1 MKRMIHA
8 IFVALALALP
18 SFAAS
23 PAQAEMI
30 RTNNSGDFFR
40 SQCLAVYV
48 YDNGW
53 FQSDDYRLGSM
64 HCARSEIGHPEEWDF
79 VGQQIINSAT
89 GVCLDANFAKSL
101 SSVTV
106 HECHGGQNQQWSRDS
121 QGRLVNAFTG
131 RCLVVDARPYLERC
145 SDVQPDPMPS
155 GTTWLRIDRILCVSP
170 AGGINDAARYVAA
183 IVGGVALEPLNEV
196 PLGEGAIMLI
206 STATV
211 LALNSDTH
219 FGGELSGSTDVGKA
233 ILGGLD
239 NLFAGAD
246 DLFITVNDTKIW
258 PANRD
263 YADADAG
270 DDIRPGYAA
279 PLTGDIRLEFWE
291 DDTFGSDSMGYITF
305 SPSMALGYEKEAM
318 IVSEEEGSAYL
329 VIYSIYRQ

>member
-1 MKRMIHA
+1 
-8 IFVALALALP
+8 
-18 SFAAS
+18 
-23 PAQAEMI
+23 
-30 RTNNSGDFFR
+30 
-40 SQCLAVYV
+40 
-48 YDNGW
+48 
-53 FQSDDYRLGSM
+53 
-64 HCARSEIGHPEEWDF
+64 
-79 VGQQIINSAT
+79 
-89 GVCLDANFAKSL
+89 
-101 SSVTV
+101 
-106 HECHGGQNQQWSRDS
+106 
-121 QGRLVNAFTG
+121 
-131 RCLVVDARPYLERC
+131 
-145 SDVQPDPMPS
+145 
-155 GTTWLRIDRILCVSP
+155 
-170 AGGINDAARYVAA
+170 
-183 IVGGVALEPLNEV
+183 V